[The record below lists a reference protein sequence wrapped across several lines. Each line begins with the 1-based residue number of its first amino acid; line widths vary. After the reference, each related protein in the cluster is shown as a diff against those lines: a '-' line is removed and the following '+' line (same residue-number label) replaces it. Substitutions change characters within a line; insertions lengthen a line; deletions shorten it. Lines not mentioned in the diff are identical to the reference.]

1 MIYAGI
7 LALALITFF
16 FLPQIDLETSRLFY
30 VSGRG
35 FVLADWPPVVFLYLM
50 VPWITW
56 SILALVATA
65 AIWLFLVG
73 RPIWRLDRKALTFLV
88 ASTAL
93 GPGLLV
99 NTILKEHRGRARPT
113 QIEAF
118 GGSRQFTPAPL
129 PAAECSS
136 NCAFVSGH
144 AALGFS
150 LIAFAFL
157 LPPPGGLRRG
167 AVATV
172 LVIGAVIGLAQG
184 AHFLSM
190 FSSPG
195 CSFTARRHCSTGGSS
210 SAMVSRRRPSFT
222 FVEGWGVAPQQ
233 GGPWGASPSGHRRFV
248 WCSPRPP
255 C

>member
-1 MIYAGI
+1 MKAVMIYAGS
-7 LALALITFF
+7 LALALIASF

-35 FVLADWPPVVFLYLM
+35 SVLADWPPVAFLYLM
-50 VPWITW
+50 VLWITW

-73 RPIWRLDRKALTFLV
+73 RPIWRLDRKALIFLV

-99 NTILKEHRGRARPT
+99 NTILKEHWGRARPT

-118 GGSRQFTPAPL
+118 GGTRQFTPAPL
-129 PAAECSS
+129 PAAECAS

-157 LPPPGGLRRG
+157 LPPGGLQRG
-167 AVATV
+167 AGAAA
-172 LVIGAVIGLAQG
+172 LAIGGVIGLGRIAQG
-184 AHFLSM
+184 AHFLSD
-190 FSSPG
+190 
-195 CSFTARRHCSTGGSS
+195 
-210 SAMVSRRRPSFT
+210 
-222 FVEGWGVAPQQ
+222 
-233 GGPWGASPSGHRRFV
+233 
-248 WCSPRPP
+248 
-255 C
+255 